1 MGSFKGTGSN
11 VTVQAKLYTKLE
23 GVFTVTDKLKRGNDC
38 QHFMG
43 GGGSVP
49 LQKIYKVEL
58 ARQNYAFVTM
68 LYFDAR

>member
-43 GGGSVP
+43 GGGVLSP
-49 LQKIYKVEL
+49 YKK
-58 ARQNYAFVTM
+58 YIK
-68 LYFDAR
+68 